1 MGILDANRVTD
12 KPCKKRFMCTEIEA
26 KLKVD
31 SVETT
36 ERKLTEL
43 GAEFRQEQLQI
54 DNYFDDANRTF
65 TKTDRCLRLRRLLVG
80 KSERF
85 FLTYKGAKEKNE
97 FKKRQEIEIEV
108 EDGSSA
114 EKLLSVLGYNKTLV
128 FEKKRRIWHF
138 DECRVALD
146 ELPLLGTFVEIE
158 GPDGEKIAD
167 VQRSLGLSDL
177 PPILESYA
185 SLMEAKLRQLGKT
198 K

>member
-1 MGILDANRVTD
+1 MS
-12 KPCKKRFMCTEIEA
+12 TEIEA

-31 SVETT
+31 SLQEIA
-36 ERKLTEL
+36 EKLDGL

-54 DNYFDDANRTF
+54 DNYFDDANRAL

-108 EDGSSA
+108 EDGNSA
-114 EKLLSVLGYNKTLV
+114 EKLLLLLGYNKALV
-128 FEKKRRIWHF
+128 FEKKRRIWRF
-138 DECRVALD
+138 GECEVALD
-146 ELPLLGTFVEIE
+146 ELPLLGSFVEIE

-167 VQRSLGLSDL
+167 VQRNLGLSDL

-185 SLMEAKLRQLGKT
+185 SLMEEKLRQLGKEE
-198 K
+198 KEVYL